1 MQKMNVAFTIVCS
14 IPTSVSLIGQ
24 SGVGIEF
31 DLLLPVTM
39 IMLVVQV
46 SHGVEIVAK
55 NGLEVLKGGRIKE
68 LLLLEPSLLPLSL
81 EALLL
86 HLHLLTPQFVHS
98 VEEWILHCVH
108 ANELQVGLTK
118 PVIISRT
125 FDRTYHLLATAASL
139 SRNQSSRKAYSRHS
153 AYFRGEYFGKI
164 SSSYAMA

>member
-1 MQKMNVAFTIVCS
+1 MQKTWLSRSGLCIL
-14 IPTSVSLIGQ
+14 TSVSLIGQ

-31 DLLLPVTM
+31 DLLLPTM
-39 IMLVVQV
+39 ILVVQV

-68 LLLLEPSLLPLSL
+68 LLLLEPSLPLSL

-118 PVIISRT
+118 PVIISVT
-125 FDRTYHLLATAASL
+125 FDSTSYCILIKKPIKPKGIQEA
-139 SRNQSSRKAYSRHS
+139 
-153 AYFRGEYFGKI
+153 FGLFQG
-164 SSSYAMA
+164 